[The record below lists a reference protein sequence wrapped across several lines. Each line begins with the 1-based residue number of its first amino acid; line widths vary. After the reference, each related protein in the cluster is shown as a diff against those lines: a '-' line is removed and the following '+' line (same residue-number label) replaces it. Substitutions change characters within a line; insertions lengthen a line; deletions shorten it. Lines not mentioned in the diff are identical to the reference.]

1 MSAFMGRYS
10 KLSALVV
17 TSFIA
22 TGCSSMYQPEPD
34 ISDLDG
40 SHVVTVT
47 AALSQSFVRDGNTSL
62 IICSQ
67 PPPDAAFDETEG
79 GYVSMTI
86 PNMGTESGSE
96 TEGSND
102 VEMAGRTPAVLITRE
117 MFFRA
122 CEFSSNFNL
131 SPEDATKVYL
141 QTLDTVSKGWAAEAG
156 NTTITIGES
165 LKITSGILDK
175 VSKIIESN
183 QEAQPVDSGTSTSNT
198 DATTPTAP
206 YDSGYK

>member
-1 MSAFMGRYS
+1 MGRYT
-10 KLSALVV
+10 KLSTLVV

-40 SHVVTVT
+40 SHVVTIT
-47 AALSQSFVRDGNTSL
+47 GALSQSFVRDGKSSL

-67 PPPDAAFDETEG
+67 PMPDAAFDETEG
-79 GYVSMTI
+79 GSVAMTI
-86 PNMGTESGSE
+86 PGMGSESGNE

-156 NTTITIGES
+156 NTTITIGGT
-165 LKITSGILDK
+165 LTNNSGITDNLSTTIEAPK
-175 VSKIIESN
+175 SLGGVAPLSK
-183 QEAQPVDSGTSTSNT
+183 GTPT
-198 DATTPTAP
+198 TTPAGGGSE
-206 YDSGYK
+206 YGGSNAYSQ

>member
-1 MSAFMGRYS
+1 
-10 KLSALVV
+10 
-17 TSFIA
+17 
-22 TGCSSMYQPEPD
+22 MYQPAPD

-40 SHVVTVT
+40 SHVVTIT
-47 AALSQSFVRDGNTSL
+47 GALSQSFVRDGKSSL

-67 PPPDAAFDETEG
+67 PMPDAAFDQTERG
-79 GYVSMTI
+79 SVSMTI
-86 PNMGTESGSE
+86 PGMGSEGGSE

-141 QTLDTVSKGWAAEAG
+141 QTLDTVSKGWAAESG
-156 NTTITIGES
+156 NTTITIGGT
-165 LKITSGILDK
+165 LITNSGITDTL
-175 VSKIIESN
+175 STTI
-183 QEAQPVDSGTSTSNT
+183 QGTPT
-198 DATTPTAP
+198 ATTPDTTTPDTATP
-206 YDSGYK
+206 DTTTTKCDPTIYECPPGTT